1 MSDRDI
7 KRIISLPYPERALA
21 ELILT
26 KRNEARKLRQQALS
40 IDAEIDQYEEIL
52 GRLEPSLNVHGQEK
66 ADATPK

>member
-52 GRLEPSLNVHGQEK
+52 GRLEPSLNGQGPEK
-66 ADATPK
+66 NNG

>member
-52 GRLEPSLNVHGQEK
+52 GRLEPSVCEGGDDNE
-66 ADATPK
+66 